1 MKDRNSEKY
10 RNWVTQK
17 QLQDLQLLQGKIIHM
32 PPDSDLHRN
41 CSVQIKGLIKA
52 LRGKK
57 VPIPM
62 LAHTIVDSAQV
73 GICNLSQLFSPEDP
87 KPFF

>member
-1 MKDRNSEKY
+1 MKDRNSEQY

-17 QLQDLQLLQGKIIHM
+17 QLQDLQLLQGRIIHI

-41 CSVQIKGLIKA
+41 CSVQIKGLVKA

-57 VPIPM
+57 VSIPM
-62 LAHTIVDSAQV
+62 SAHSTVDSELA
-73 GICNLSQLFSPEDP
+73 GTCNLSQLFNPEDT
-87 KPFF
+87 PFF